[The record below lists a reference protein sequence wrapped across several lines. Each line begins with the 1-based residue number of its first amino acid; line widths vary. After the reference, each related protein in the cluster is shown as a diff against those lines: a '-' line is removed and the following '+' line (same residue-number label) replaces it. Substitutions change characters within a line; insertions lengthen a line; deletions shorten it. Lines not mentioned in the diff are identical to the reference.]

1 MQASTVKIWVWV
13 ANLTAAAMIGA
24 LVVFGYTAAGKF
36 ENVNERWRAF
46 NETATTKSQYL
57 FELRAEL
64 GYGGFI
70 HNFKNMV
77 LRSDIRIAPQV
88 AMNIERLTKKL
99 NRIKPLLTLESEQQ
113 SLHAIEKV
121 IQEYFAKFETA
132 ARLVDAGRNPVYI
145 DSLVKVDDG
154 PAVKGFHDLAEGFL
168 AQSRE
173 MAAKTDQEL
182 ADALAYLSLGSFL
195 ILFVI
200 VVTGIINLFLQRVS
214 ADNERIQAADKTK
227 SEFIAN
233 MSHEIRT
240 PLNAIIGLTG
250 LSLRTELTGQQRDYL
265 DKVQSSSH
273 SLLGVIN
280 DILDFSK
287 IESGKLDVEEIDFQL
302 DEVFESLSDI
312 MIAKSSEKS
321 LELVFRIEPD
331 LPLDL
336 RGDPLRLGQV
346 LINLTGNAIKFTDK
360 GEILVEV
367 ICLGLEEDD
376 VRLQFNV
383 SDTGIGMSEEQV
395 EKLFDPFSQADT
407 STTRQFGGTGLGLAI
422 SKNLVE
428 LMGGEIGVRSER
440 GQGST
445 FWFTLT
451 MPRAAKVS
459 QRMRQPTPDL
469 RGMRVLI
476 VDDNA
481 TARTIFAEALE
492 SMSFKCT
499 AVHSGAAALAEL
511 SRSVSDKDEQP
522 YKLVIMDWAM
532 PEMDG
537 IETIR
542 EIKKLEGLQEELPA
556 IMTITA
562 YGRDSVREASVSE
575 GVAAFLVKPVNQ
587 SVLFDAIMN
596 IFAGTDPEEKATDY
610 RSPVSGAEVQVAGAR
625 VLLAEDNEINQ
636 QVAVELLESA
646 GVKVDVAANGVE
658 ACRMARGRDY
668 DAVLMDIQ
676 MPEMDGF
683 EAAQNIREDRRLQNL
698 PIIAMTAHALAEE
711 RDRCLAAGM
720 NDHVAKPVDPERLFE
735 ALTRWI
741 KPSTSPKISSVPSEK
756 ALPVETA
763 PVETSGENPP
773 DRSKQA
779 GVVKPAKTEPDT
791 PSAGGLPSEIAGIDL
806 VAARRMVANN
816 DAILLRLLNDFHDKY
831 TDYAASI
838 KRHLDEGDQETAERL
853 AHSLKGVSGNLR
865 ANRVFSITKEL
876 DEVLRQDPNS
886 DRIPALIND
895 LSQALEE
902 VKSSIAG
909 MSGTGT

>member
-1 MQASTVKIWVWV
+1 M
-13 ANLTAAAMIGA
+13 ANLTAVAMIGA

-36 ENVNERWRAF
+36 ESVNERWRAF

-88 AMNIERLTKKL
+88 ALNIERLTKKL
-99 NRIKPLLTLESEQQ
+99 DRIKPLLTLESEQQ

-154 PAVKGFHDLAEGFL
+154 PAVEGFHDLAVGFL

-214 ADNERIQAADKTK
+214 ADNERIQTADRTK

-273 SLLGVIN
+273 ALLGIIN

-287 IESGKLDVEEIDFQL
+287 IESGKLDVEEIDFHL

-312 MIAKSSEKS
+312 MVAKSSEKS
-321 LELVFRIEPD
+321 VELVFRIEPD

-346 LINLTGNAIKFTDK
+346 LINLTGNAIKFTDE

-367 ICLGLEEDD
+367 ICLGLEEND

-383 SDTGIGMSEEQV
+383 SDTGIGMTEEQV
-395 EKLFDPFSQADT
+395 AKLFNPFSQADT

-469 RGMRVLI
+469 RGMRILI

-481 TARTIFAEALE
+481 TARTIFAETLE
-492 SMSFKCT
+492 AMSFKCT

-522 YKLVIMDWAM
+522 YKLVVMDWAM

-542 EIKKLEGLQEELPA
+542 EIKKLEGLQELPA
-556 IMTITA
+556 VMTITA
-562 YGRDSVREASVSE
+562 YGRDSVREASETE

-587 SVLFDAIMN
+587 STLFDAIMN
-596 IFAGTDPEEKATDY
+596 IFAGADPGDKATHY
-610 RSPVSGAEVQVAGAR
+610 HGPVSGAEVQVAGAR

-698 PIIAMTAHALAEE
+698 PIIAMTAHALVEE

-720 NDHVAKPVDPERLFE
+720 NDHVAKPVDPERLFA
-735 ALTRWI
+735 ALARWI
-741 KPSTSPKISSVPSEK
+741 RPSTSSKTSSALSEK

-763 PVETSGENPP
+763 PEETSGEKSP

-779 GVVKPAKTEPDT
+779 EVVKPARTEPDV

-806 VAARRMVANN
+806 AAARRMVANN
-816 DAILLRLLNDFHDKY
+816 DAILLRLLNGFHDKY
-831 TDYAASI
+831 MDYAASI
-838 KRHLDEGDQETAERL
+838 KRHLDEGDHETAERL

-865 ANRVFSITKEL
+865 ANRVFSVVKEL

-886 DRIPALIND
+886 DRIPGLIDD

-909 MSGTGT
+909 ISGTGT